1 MESYRYP
8 EAALVVM
15 AKAPLPGRA
24 KTRLIPALG
33 AVGAAR
39 LQAELLRAIVGILL
53 QARLC
58 PVQIWCEPGTGHPD
72 FAALAG
78 EDARLETQHGAD
90 LGERMANA
98 ARKALDT
105 ARYAA
110 IIGTD
115 VPELD
120 PAYVESALRAL
131 RAGRDA
137 VLGPVEDGGYCLLG
151 LRRVEDALFRG
162 IAWSRPQVAEETRRR
177 LRALGWVF
185 EELPMLWDVD
195 RPEDLPRLD
204 AWKGRL

>member
-1 MESYRYP
+1 VASWRYP

-33 AVGAAR
+33 AAGAAR
-39 LQAELLRAIVGILL
+39 LQVELLRTVVGRLL
-53 QARLC
+53 RARLC
-58 PVQIWCEPGTGHPD
+58 PVQIWCEPDTGHPD

-78 EDARLETQHGAD
+78 AGARLETQHGAD

-110 IIGTD
+110 IVGTD

-120 PAYVESALRAL
+120 PAYAESALRAL

-151 LRRVEDALFRG
+151 LRLVEDALFRDM
-162 IAWSRPQVAEETRRR
+162 AWSTASVAEETRRR
-177 LRALGWVF
+177 LRALGWAF

-204 AWKGRL
+204 GWRP